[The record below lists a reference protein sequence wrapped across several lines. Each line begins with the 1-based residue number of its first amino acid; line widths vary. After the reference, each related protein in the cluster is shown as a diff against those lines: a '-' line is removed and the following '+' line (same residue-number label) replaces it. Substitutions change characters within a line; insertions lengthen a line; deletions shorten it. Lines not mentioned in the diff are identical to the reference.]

1 MKLRNVW
8 RIAALSVL
16 VALVVGVA
24 PVYAIGRGAVTNNV
38 TYNGTSLTG
47 SDETSITAYI
57 TANPPM
63 VPALEALVV
72 ADGAKTFSFDT
83 KTAVEADVAAMV
95 EQAYATVAD
104 PSAAYAVQPKF
115 KVKQAVVTAWS
126 VTVAK
131 AVDRSAVNAKRV
143 LKKKRL
149 KLVAEKLGWKVDRPA
164 TTAAIT
170 ASIEAA
176 LTSGSLTPAQVVAVV
191 KSYKPKVTA
200 KNIDKAI
207 LVVLSERKIYLYK
220 GSKVEMKVGC
230 AIGQPKYPTPTGD
243 FKIIRKSP
251 APIWRNPAKTTWG
264 KNMPDMIPAGP
275 RNPLGLRAL
284 YLNAPGIRIHGTYKY
299 YSIGHA
305 ASHGCM
311 RVGNKTIVKF
321 YPKVPVGTP
330 VKIIK

>member
-8 RIAALSVL
+8 RVAALSVL
-16 VALVVGVA
+16 VALVVSVA
-24 PVYAIGRGAVTNNV
+24 PVYAVGRGAVTNNV
-38 TYNGTSLTG
+38 TYNGTSLIG

-57 TANPPM
+57 TANPPAT
-63 VPALEALVV
+63 PALEALAVV
-72 ADGAKTFSFDT
+72 DGPNSFSFDT
-83 KTAVEADVAAMV
+83 KTAVEPDVAAMV
-95 EQAYATVAD
+95 AQAYTTAAD

-131 AVDRSAVNAKRV
+131 AVDRSGVNAKRV

-149 KLVAEKLGWKVDRPA
+149 KLVKEKLGWKVDRPA

-170 ASIEAA
+170 ASIDAA
-176 LTSGSLTPAQVVAVV
+176 LSGGTLKPAQVVAVV
-191 KSYKPKVTA
+191 KSYSPKVTS
-200 KNIDKAI
+200 KNIGKAI

-220 GSKVEMKVGC
+220 GSKLEMKVGC